1 MLENPCR
8 FMTVYLTPYCSYC
21 GDLIVEEGY
30 KCDTCYNQHIPFFLC
45 KKCALKVNFLFIH
58 SFYRIF
64 NIIIP
69 FMPFLY
75 NLYLMYMK
83 RILLYHTHSLINDMN
98 FFVYVKGIFYNLIH
112 YDILFFLLH

>member
-45 KKCALKVNFLFIH
+45 KKCAMKVTSFSFIH
-58 SFYRIF
+58 FIGYS
-64 NIIIP
+64 
-69 FMPFLY
+69 
-75 NLYLMYMK
+75 
-83 RILLYHTHSLINDMN
+83 T
-98 FFVYVKGIFYNLIH
+98 
-112 YDILFFLLH
+112 

>member
-45 KKCALKVNFLFIH
+45 KKCAMKVYLYSCIYLIGY
-58 SFYRIF
+58 STSTFYS
-64 NIIIP
+64 
-69 FMPFLY
+69 Y
-75 NLYLMYMK
+75 Y
-83 RILLYHTHSLINDMN
+83 
-98 FFVYVKGIFYNLIH
+98 
-112 YDILFFLLH
+112 YDTTYIRCI